1 MMMMVMILMMMVVV
15 IKTLN
20 FLMTGQSFS
29 VPRRAEGEE
38 GSRRNLE
45 EGEMEGGAVRTSPIF
60 SIFVFFDNN
69 IFQIFVSTFPSLSW
83 SGRTDGEIP
92 DADVVTDDAAADPAA
107 EGEGGEVCE
116 VRIII
121 VNNVIIIF
129 TFQKYPW
136 QNFTMHNDWRFL
148 IQVLMFDRGDGT
160 YSLKFIQN
168 KC

>member
-1 MMMMVMILMMMVVV
+1 MIVMVTMIMMIVMVMVVV

-38 GSRRNLE
+38 GSQRNLE

-69 IFQIFVSTFPSLSW
+69 IFQIFFSTFPSLSW

-121 VNNVIIIF
+121 VNNVNNVINVIIFIIIF
-129 TFQKYPW
+129 TF
-136 QNFTMHNDWRFL
+136 
-148 IQVLMFDRGDGT
+148 
-160 YSLKFIQN
+160 
-168 KC
+168 